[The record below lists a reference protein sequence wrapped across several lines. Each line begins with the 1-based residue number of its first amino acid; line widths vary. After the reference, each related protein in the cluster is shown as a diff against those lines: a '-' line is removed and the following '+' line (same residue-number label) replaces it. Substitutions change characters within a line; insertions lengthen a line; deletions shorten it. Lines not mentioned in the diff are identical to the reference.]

1 MRSDVADLRQELENP
16 VPRATRAQRGAEW
29 IRQAR
34 AYRWVGIYDVT
45 PSEIAAIAWTG
56 PTAPAFPRFPRS
68 QGLSGA
74 AVASGQ
80 PVVVQ
85 DVAADPRY
93 LTAFGSTRAEAIFP
107 IRAPGS
113 GVIVGTLD
121 VESDRRDAFTAEDVS
136 FLQGCASILVMLW
149 EGSEDDTPARIMNPA
164 HS

>member
-1 MRSDVADLRQELENP
+1 MRSNVADLQLELENP
-16 VPRATRAQRGAEW
+16 GPRATRAHRGAEW
-29 IRQAR
+29 IRHAG

-74 AVASGQ
+74 AVASGE

-107 IRAPGS
+107 IRAPG

-121 VESDRRDAFTAEDVS
+121 VESDQPNAFTTEDVS
-136 FLQGCASILVMLW
+136 FLEACASILVVLW
-149 EGSEDDTPARIMNPA
+149 DNSA
-164 HS
+164 

>member
-1 MRSDVADLRQELENP
+1 MRSNVADLQLELESP
-16 VPRATRAQRGAEW
+16 ESRAARARRGAEW
-29 IRQAR
+29 IRLAGT
-34 AYRWVGIYDVT
+34 YRWVGIYDVT
-45 PSEIAAIAWTG
+45 PNEIAAIAWTG
-56 PTAPAFPRFPRS
+56 STAPAFPRFPRS

-74 AVASGQ
+74 AVASGE

-85 DVAADPRY
+85 DIAADPRY

-107 IRAPGS
+107 IRAPGG

-149 EGSEDDTPARIMNPA
+149 GSNMPRDAA
-164 HS
+164 

>member
-1 MRSDVADLRQELENP
+1 MRADVADLQVELENP
-16 VPRATRAQRGAEW
+16 GPRAIRAQRGAEW

-56 PTAPAFPRFPRS
+56 STAPAFPRFPRS

-74 AVASGQ
+74 AVASGE

-107 IRAPGS
+107 VRAPG
-113 GVIVGTLD
+113 GAVIVGTLD
-121 VESDRRDAFTAEDVS
+121 VESDQPHAFTAEDVS
-136 FLQGCASILVMLW
+136 FLEACASILMVLW
-149 EGSEDDTPARIMNPA
+149 KGSEDEMQTRIA
-164 HS
+164 EHGY

>member
-16 VPRATRAQRGAEW
+16 GPRATRAQRGADW

-45 PSEIAAIAWTG
+45 PSEIAALAWTG
-56 PTAPAFPRFPRS
+56 STAPAFPRFARS

-74 AVASGQ
+74 AVASGE
-80 PVVVQ
+80 PLVVQ

-107 IRAPGS
+107 IRAPG
-113 GVIVGTLD
+113 GTVIVGTLD
-121 VESDRRDAFTAEDVS
+121 VESDRPNAFATEDVS
-136 FLQGCASILVMLW
+136 FLEACVSILVVLW
-149 EGSEDDTPARIMNPA
+149 VPADA
-164 HS
+164 

>member
-1 MRSDVADLRQELENP
+1 MRPNVADLHLELENP
-16 VPRATRAQRGAEW
+16 GPRPARAQRGAEW
-29 IRQAR
+29 VRQAR

-45 PSEIAAIAWTG
+45 STEIAAIAWTG

-74 AVASGQ
+74 AVASGE

-107 IRAPGS
+107 IRAPSG

-121 VESDRRDAFTAEDVS
+121 VESDQRNAFTPEDVS
-136 FLQGCASILVMLW
+136 FLEACASTLGALW
-149 EGSEDDTPARIMNPA
+149 EGDVPNGEY
-164 HS
+164 

>member
-1 MRSDVADLRQELENP
+1 MRPNVADLRQELENP
-16 VPRATRAQRGAEW
+16 GPRATRALRGAEW

-45 PSEIAAIAWTG
+45 PSEIAAVAWTG

-74 AVASGQ
+74 AVASGE

-85 DVAADPRY
+85 NVAADPRY

-107 IRAPGS
+107 IRAPG
-113 GVIVGTLD
+113 GGGIVGTLD
-121 VESDRRDAFTAEDVS
+121 VESDQRNAFTTDDVTFLAACASTLAVLWNDDVS
-136 FLQGCASILVMLW
+136 PDVS
-149 EGSEDDTPARIMNPA
+149 
-164 HS
+164 